1 MKSSTVAIIII
12 VLVAIGIIVWAVT
25 SSQEGVLEGYIG
37 NTFRY
42 FAWKFIGGM

>member
-25 SSQEGVLEGYIG
+25 SSQEGTPVEEETPLEGEIQFEEE
-37 NTFRY
+37 TPV
-42 FAWKFIGGM
+42 